1 MCLSFSHI
9 ITRILLSGYKLQ
21 LMRVYAAFILA
32 FLWLECSAGKSSMSE
47 TFSVKNMSKGPI
59 AVIAA
64 GLAKFITG
72 IG

>member
-1 MCLSFSHI
+1 MFVFLSLDF
-9 ITRILLSGYKLQ
+9 RILFNSNEYE

-32 FLWLECSAGKSSMSE
+32 FVWLECSAGKSSMSE
-47 TFSVKNMSKGPI
+47 TFSVKKMTRGPI

-64 GLAKFITG
+64 GLAQFITG